1 MFHRLAF
8 PLLYFLAPRLLP
20 KILKF
25 GRLVWRLTFDKRV
38 SIFLRALV
46 PLAVI
51 YVVFPYDFIK
61 DWGLPFG
68 IGRFDDLIVMGLAL
82 LFLTKLAPP
91 EIVDEHLDRIP
102 SSDRPEDKDPAKVV
116 DGSSRVIDDE

>member
-20 KILKF
+20 KVFKF

-46 PLAVI
+46 PLALLYVI
-51 YVVFPYDFIK
+51 SPIDLIRDRLPY
-61 DWGLPFG
+61 GV
-68 IGRFDDLIVMGLAL
+68 GRFDDLIIMGLAL
-82 LFLTKLAPP
+82 LFLTKLAPSA
-91 EIVDEHLDRIP
+91 IVDEHMDRIP
-102 SSDRPEDKDPAKVV
+102 PSDRPEDKDPSKVV
-116 DGSSRVIDDE
+116 DGSSRLIDDE

>member
-20 KILKF
+20 KAMKF
-25 GRLVWRLTFDKRV
+25 ARLVWRLTFDKRV

-46 PLAVI
+46 PIALLYVI
-51 YVVFPYDFIK
+51 SPYDILK
-61 DWGLPFG
+61 DRIPI
-68 IGRFDDLIVMGLAL
+68 IGRFDDLIILGLAL

-91 EIVDEHLDRIP
+91 NVVDEHMDRVP
-102 SSDRPEDKDPAKVV
+102 ESNRPEDKDPEKVV
-116 DGSSRVIDDE
+116 DGSSRLIDDE

>member
-20 KILKF
+20 KAMKF
-25 GRLVWRLTFDKRV
+25 ARLVWRLTFDKRV

-46 PLAVI
+46 PIALLYAI
-51 YVVFPYDFIK
+51 SPYDILK
-61 DWGLPFG
+61 DRIPI
-68 IGRFDDLIVMGLAL
+68 IGRFDDLIVLGLAL

-91 EIVDEHLDRIP
+91 NVVDEHMDRVP
-102 SSDRPEDKDPAKVV
+102 ESNRPEDKDPEKVV
-116 DGSSRVIDDE
+116 DGSSRLIDDE